1 MNFFFGISNNYLKSK
16 LTIPR
21 FQNRGRNK
29 KDYIIFQA
37 EIINNKWVINKID
50 CNKNESFFFVDSNFI
65 NNSKIFF
72 LAKEHEVNKIEK
84 SNFLKLINLNTFTDT
99 APAFRANLQ
108 VSNNS
113 GGFSSYQSEYP
124 YSMIIKKG
132 NILSP
137 ISSLADKKANKNVV
151 FLRNIYQQP
160 IQKKFDVY
168 FLNIKSKK
176 ILLQKK
182 ILTNFTNEIIIN
194 KEFIHPEI
202 FLFTNNYLGIPVYIS
217 MNKYHISCEHTH
229 PPHEYILSEDIYI
242 RVSELKNKC
251 NEIINK

>member
-1 MNFFFGISNNYLKSK
+1 MNFFFGLNNDYLKSK

-21 FQNRGRNK
+21 FQNRYNPK
-29 KDYIIFQA
+29 KDYNIFEA
-37 EIINNKWVINKID
+37 EIVNNKWIINKIS
-50 CNKNESFFFVDSNFI
+50 CNNNESFFFLDCNII

-72 LAKEHEVNKIEK
+72 LAKEQEVNKIK
-84 SNFLKLINLNTFTDT
+84 KNNFLELINFNTFTDT

-108 VSNNS
+108 ISNEN

-137 ISSLADKKANKNVV
+137 ISSLADKMADKNIV
-151 FLRNIYQQP
+151 FLRNIYHQP
-160 IQKKFDVY
+160 IQKEFDIY

-176 ILLQKK
+176 ILFQKK

-202 FLFTNNYLGIPVYIS
+202 FLFTNNYLGIPVYVS

-229 PPHEYILSEDIYI
+229 PPHEYILSKDKYT